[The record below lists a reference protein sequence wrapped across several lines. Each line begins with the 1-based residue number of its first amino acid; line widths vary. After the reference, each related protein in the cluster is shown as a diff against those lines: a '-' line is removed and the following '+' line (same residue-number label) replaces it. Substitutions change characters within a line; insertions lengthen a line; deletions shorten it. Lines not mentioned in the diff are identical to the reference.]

1 MLPGSVFSKAE
12 ALVCKVRC
20 FLSLCVY
27 GQPAFPL
34 CILPH
39 LALKCV
45 FLDHQ
50 CYVLQTT
57 LLSCLQ
63 ELSQD
68 SHCPLPSA
76 FCASLPAYFLFTN
89 GHVPSHQNTQS
100 LFISFFPSE
109 ILHCNRAAFCSP
121 PSLTHKQYPLCCVA
135 ACLGCISAVP
145 PVVCQFL
152 QRAGCCLV
160 SPGAHG
166 AAAVTDT
173 NPGQEHKSSMQATST
188 AHCWDRK
195 QSRKGS
201 RWPHPHRQP
210 PNTPL
215 VAKQLGQ
222 PCWAPQCWQWQKGF
236 MPSLIAPAHC
246 SLDAFHL
253 FGISLLPFP

>member
-39 LALKCV
+39 LALKCL
-45 FLDHQ
+45 FPDHQ

-109 ILHCNRAAFCSP
+109 ILHCNRAVFAALLHSHTSNTPSVVWLLVLAAFQL
-121 PSLTHKQYPLCCVA
+121 SLLWFANSYNVQDA
-135 ACLGCISAVP
+135 AWCP
-145 PVVCQFL
+145 
-152 QRAGCCLV
+152 
-160 SPGAHG
+160 
-166 AAAVTDT
+166 
-173 NPGQEHKSSMQATST
+173 QEHTVLQ
-188 AHCWDRK
+188 
-195 QSRKGS
+195 Q
-201 RWPHPHRQP
+201 
-210 PNTPL
+210 
-215 VAKQLGQ
+215 
-222 PCWAPQCWQWQKGF
+222 
-236 MPSLIAPAHC
+236 
-246 SLDAFHL
+246 
-253 FGISLLPFP
+253 